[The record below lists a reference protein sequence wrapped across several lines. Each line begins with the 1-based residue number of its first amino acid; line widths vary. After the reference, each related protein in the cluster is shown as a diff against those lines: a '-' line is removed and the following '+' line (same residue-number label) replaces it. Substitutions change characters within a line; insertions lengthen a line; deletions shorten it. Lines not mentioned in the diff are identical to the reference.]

1 MELGIDRSAISA
13 WWASIADTPWS
24 FTSLA
29 FWGFFLIVL
38 LIHAGLEQRQVLRN
52 AFLFTASLWFYW
64 KTSGWFFLLLLLSTI
79 IGFAVGERIHRAE
92 GRSRQV
98 WLGVGV
104 GLNLAL
110 LLFFKYAYFF
120 AESFNALTG
129 LALHPSNPV
138 AASANRLLGT
148 TFNADRILLPVGI
161 SFFTFQTIS
170 YAVDIYRK
178 QVKPA
183 RSLIDYGF
191 FVSFFP
197 QLVAG
202 PIVRAKDFLPQLE
215 RPSVISRTAFGL
227 ALFWILN
234 GLLKKIWLGDGLALM
249 LVDRVFANP
258 TSYTPLENLWALYGY
273 SLQVYADFSG
283 YTDIAIGL
291 ALLLGFRLP
300 KNFNSPYKARHL
312 GDFWRRWHISLSGWL
327 RDYLYIPMGGNR
339 AGSTFT
345 WVALTFVLGFLVLLL
360 PNLGG
365 WMIAAG
371 IGFLWVAAG
380 LKFQR
385 FGRWTVT
392 TINLM
397 LTMLIGGLWHG
408 ASWNFVVWG
417 GLNGLGLIVAKLWR
431 QINPLRG
438 RAPWL
443 GILLTFN
450 FVTFTRIWFRSSSTT
465 NWEDMGSKHDLWA
478 EWVTAND
485 MLMALST
492 PMPWALTPSLISAY
506 ATPLILLAAGLLI
519 HWLPTMWKRRY
530 RIMFAK
536 APTWLQWA
544 ICLIVGGILWE
555 RLSTGPAPFI
565 YFQF

>member
-1 MELGIDRSAISA
+1 MNLKIDTSTFGA
-13 WWASIADTPWS
+13 WWSGVVDTPWS

-38 LIHAGLEQRQVLRN
+38 VIHSGLEQRQVLRN
-52 AFLFTASLWFYW
+52 AFLFVASLWFYW
-64 KTSGWFFLLLLLSTI
+64 KTSGWFFLLLLFTTI
-79 IGFAVGERIHRAE
+79 TGYGVGKKIDRTV
-92 GRSRQV
+92 GRQQRV

-104 GLNLAL
+104 GLNLVL

-120 AESFNALTG
+120 AESFHSLTG
-129 LALHPSNPV
+129 LQITPRNPI
-138 AASANRLLGT
+138 ASTANRLLGT
-148 TFNADRILLPVGI
+148 AFEADRILLPIGI

-170 YAVDIYRK
+170 YAVDIYRR

-183 RSLIDYGF
+183 RSIVDYGF

-258 TSYTPLENLWALYGY
+258 NSYTPLENLWALYGY

-312 GDFWRRWHISLSGWL
+312 GDFWRRWHMSLSGWL

-339 AGSTFT
+339 SGSTFT
-345 WVALTFVLGFLVLLL
+345 WIAFAFVLIFLILLL
-360 PNLGG
+360 PNLGA
-365 WMIAAG
+365 WMIVAG
-371 IGFLWVAAG
+371 VGFLWVAAG
-380 LKFQR
+380 LQFKG

-417 GLNGLGLIVAKLWR
+417 GLNGAGLVVAKFWR
-431 QINPLRG
+431 KLNPFRG

-443 GILLTFN
+443 GIFLTFH

-465 NWEDMGSKHDLWA
+465 TWEDLGNQHDLWS
-478 EWVTAND
+478 EWISANE
-485 MLMALST
+485 MLMALTS
-492 PMPWALTPSLISAY
+492 PMPWNLTPA
-506 ATPLILLAAGLLI
+506 LLAAYVTPLLLLLSGLII
-519 HWLPTMWKRRY
+519 HWLPDNWKRRY
-530 RIMFAK
+530 RIAFAK
-536 APTWLQWA
+536 SPTWLQWA
-544 ICLIVGGILWE
+544 ICLVVGGILWE
-555 RLSTGPAPFI
+555 RLATGPAPFI